1 MMMLMVM
8 MHDEV
13 RMMLMMMMMM
23 MMMPSLPIL
32 FWTRVLCLVSFI
44 LVLFSLI

>member
-13 RMMLMMMMMM
+13 RMMLMMM

-44 LVLFSLI
+44 LVFFSLI

>member
-1 MMMLMVM
+1 MMMLMVV

-13 RMMLMMMMMM
+13 RMMLMMMM

-32 FWTRVLCLVSFI
+32 FWTRDLCLVSFI

>member
-13 RMMLMMMMMM
+13 RMMLMMMM

>member
-13 RMMLMMMMMM
+13 RMMLMMMMM
-23 MMMPSLPIL
+23 PSLPIL
-32 FWTRVLCLVSFI
+32 FWTRVLCLASFI